1 MSEITFDVTE
11 FRQMFSEF
19 SDAVRFSDTVLQSYF
34 TQATCYMVNQ
44 VSNSPA
50 DCLTRECRTLAL
62 HQLTAHLC
70 KSSQSADLGK
80 TSEVTTSATV
90 GSVSVGTTPPPFGQS
105 TWAYWLSTTAYGQ
118 ALLVLLRSCTNGG
131 AYLGGRCERAA
142 FRKVGGR
149 F

>member
-1 MSEITFDVTE
+1 MSEIIFDVTA
-11 FRQMFSEF
+11 FRVLYPEF
-19 SDAVRFSDTVLQSYF
+19 SDETNFPDAVLQSYF
-34 TQATCYMVNQ
+34 TQSTCYLTNK

-62 HQLTAHLC
+62 NQLTAHIC
-70 KSSQSADLGK
+70 QTSRTSAAGK
-80 TSEVTTSATV
+80 TSGVTTSASV

-105 TWAYWLSTTAYGQ
+105 TWAYWLSTTGYGQ